1 MVLCTFSYLTLEE
14 RREDPHFTLPTN
26 NNTLSSLTPFPPT
39 LSFFLSFFLSLLA
52 CSPWQ
57 QIGVACRLLHA
68 SDAMLE
74 LFGPILV
81 DALRISAIFFAGTI
95 ALCLIPNVLV
105 WLAREFCTISVIEWE
120 E

>member
-1 MVLCTFSYLTLEE
+1 MYVLIPNIGGEAGGPAL
-14 RREDPHFTLPTN
+14 HPTPR
-26 NNTLSSLTPFPPT
+26 TTTPFRVSR
-39 LSFFLSFFLSLLA
+39 LSLPRSLSFFLSLLP
-52 CSPWQ
+52 CSPRQ

>member
-1 MVLCTFSYLTLEE
+1 
-14 RREDPHFTLPTN
+14 
-26 NNTLSSLTPFPPT
+26 
-39 LSFFLSFFLSLLA
+39 
-52 CSPWQ
+52 
-57 QIGVACRLLHA
+57 
-68 SDAMLE
+68 MLE

>member
-1 MVLCTFSYLTLEE
+1 MYVLIRNIGGEAGG
-14 RREDPHFTLPTN
+14 
-26 NNTLSSLTPFPPT
+26 PT
-39 LSFFLSFFLSLLA
+39 LHPTHEQQHPFESHAFPSHALFLSFFLSLLA